1 MVTFLFSIHTI
12 TKAKQYAGLGRAEP
26 GLEQGL
32 WIFQPGHLTWR
43 ATVFSWFMWWIKNAD
58 QRQASAD
65 PETKPLSQST
75 YACRFIIYIQ
85 HRPLITPKA
94 DRPTHFIIPQRVK
107 GGVDLST
114 AVRVCSATPV
124 QGCGSITQWFFF
136 IKKRM
141 KQSPLFGHVSPKKL
155 FDGCQP
161 SKSTFFTFCCSCKCR
176 L

>member
-114 AVRVCSATPV
+114 AVRVCSAAPV
-124 QGCGSITQWFFF
+124 QGCGSITQWFF
-136 IKKRM
+136 
-141 KQSPLFGHVSPKKL
+141 L
-155 FDGCQP
+155 
-161 SKSTFFTFCCSCKCR
+161 SKNVWNNHHCSATFLRKSCSMVVNRQKAHFLR
-176 L
+176 SAVVASVA